1 MSEMDELHAKL
12 SLLGAIDIGIVVLDR
27 DYRVQMWNE
36 FMTNHSGLRPSQV
49 RDKILFECCPE
60 IDEHW
65 FRQKVERVWN
75 LDARVFITWEQRP
88 YVFRFRHSR
97 PLSGQQQWMQQNITL
112 MPLHDTRGE
121 IFQVGLI
128 LYDVSEQAT
137 RTE

>member
-1 MSEMDELHAKL
+1 
-12 SLLGAIDIGIVVLDR
+12 
-27 DYRVQMWNE
+27 
-36 FMTNHSGLRPSQV
+36 
-49 RDKILFECCPE
+49 CCPE